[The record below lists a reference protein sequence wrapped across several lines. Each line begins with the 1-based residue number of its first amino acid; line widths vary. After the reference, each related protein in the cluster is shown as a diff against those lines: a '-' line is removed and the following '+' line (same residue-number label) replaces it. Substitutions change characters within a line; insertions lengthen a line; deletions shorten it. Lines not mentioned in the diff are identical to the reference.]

1 MVAALM
7 GSTPSTIRNAPAV
20 GDVGITADI
29 LRSIGLGVDVADDV
43 ITIEPTAEPTP
54 SVPLEFSGL
63 NRIPIPLLGPLRHR
77 APAAFVPPAGGD
89 RTGTRP
95 VDFHLSAPQTGKTA

>member
-63 NRIPIPLLGPLRHR
+63 NRIPILLLGPLLHR
-77 APAAFVPPAGGD
+77 AHERSEERRVGNECVSTC
-89 RTGTRP
+89 RSRW
-95 VDFHLSAPQTGKTA
+95 